1 MCPNTEL
8 VGCSLQGV
16 LAHAK
21 NDDEVFWEEKFHAT
35 NGKAQTCTQSALF
48 FFLLCFG
55 VGWGGVEGGKDFF
68 SFFPTSQ
75 CVCTMFFSSSQW
87 VPNIFPNIF
96 SIPLHFYMPWK
107 MVFSFHLYRW
117 AKREELYSSK

>member
-1 MCPNTEL
+1 
-8 VGCSLQGV
+8 
-16 LAHAK
+16 
-21 NDDEVFWEEKFHAT
+21 
-35 NGKAQTCTQSALF
+35 
-48 FFLLCFG
+48 
-55 VGWGGVEGGKDFF
+55 
-68 SFFPTSQ
+68 
-75 CVCTMFFSSSQW
+75 MFFSSSQW